1 MSEEMDER
9 YASFREFADLHR
21 AHAAL
26 DASVTN
32 QLNNIAA
39 GMSDIKTMLLR
50 PQVDHNALAAHRAIE
65 ALPQTLSQALA
76 SNLSEMKSSNNS
88 PFTIVLSYVGA
99 AACAGM
105 DPDANSATGATPFS
119 VGCRSSLSRRVPKE
133 KALGPPASSLP
144 ISAASGSGSS
154 RVQRVS
160 ENSMRVTRLR
170 AMRPS
175 AHRRSCSSW

>member
-99 AACAGM
+99 AACAGF
-105 DPDANSATGATPFS
+105 AVYVF
-119 VGCRSSLSRRVPKE
+119 L
-133 KALGPPASSLP
+133 
-144 ISAASGSGSS
+144 
-154 RVQRVS
+154 
-160 ENSMRVTRLR
+160 
-170 AMRPS
+170 
-175 AHRRSCSSW
+175 HH